1 LRRLGKARKPMESAI
16 DIEDAA
22 QLVGYLRNTGRIGFQ
37 EEPIIR
43 KLSGGVSNK
52 TVWLKRS
59 NGQAVVMKQSLPK
72 LRVRSDWF
80 SDPARINI
88 EANGL
93 RYLPRVA
100 PPGSITPLVFQDP
113 SQNLLAMEAVPEPHQ
128 NWKERLLCGKI
139 ESALFGQFAELLG
152 SIHRE
157 SFRLRH
163 ELRPIFAEKKF
174 FKTLRLEPYYEHSAS
189 TAPEAGAFL
198 RELIGWTLSQSETL
212 VHGDFSP
219 KNILVHDGRLIL
231 LDHEVLHFGDPAFDV
246 GFSLTHI
253 LSKALHVREQR
264 TALIEAARRYW
275 KHYLDEIREMPW
287 AGHLD
292 HRAAQH
298 TLACILARICG
309 RSPLEYLSDQER
321 LMQRQIA
328 IEMIK
333 ENLMTV
339 DEVIAGFAGRISDDP
354 VRSRQILT

>member
-1 LRRLGKARKPMESAI
+1 MEAAI
-16 DIEDAA
+16 DIEDAD
-22 QLVGYLRNTGRIGFQ
+22 QLVGYLRNTGRIDSQ
-37 EEPIIR
+37 EELIVR

-59 NGQAVVMKQSLPK
+59 NGQAWVIKQSLPK

-100 PPGSITPLVFQDP
+100 PRGSITPLVFKDP
-113 SQNLLAMEAVPEPHQ
+113 SQHLLAMEAVPEPHQ
-128 NWKERLLCGKI
+128 NWKQRLLCAKI
-139 ESALFGQFAELLG
+139 ESELFSLFAELLG

-163 ELRPIFAEKKF
+163 ELWPIFAEKKF
-174 FKTLRLEPYYEHSAS
+174 FQTLRLEPYYEYSAAI
-189 TAPEAGAFL
+189 APEAGAFL
-198 RELIGWTLSQSETL
+198 KELIAWTLSQSETL

-231 LDHEVLHFGDPAFDV
+231 LDHEVLHFGDPAFDI

-264 TALIEAARRYW
+264 PALIEAARSYW
-275 KHYLDEIREMPW
+275 KRYLDEVREMPW
-287 AGHLD
+287 VEHLEV
-292 HRAAQH
+292 RAAKH
-298 TLACILARICG
+298 TLACVLARVCG
-309 RSPLEYLSDQER
+309 RSQLEYLGNQER
-321 LMQRQIA
+321 LLQRQSA

-333 ENLMTV
+333 ENLTTV
-339 DEVIAGFAGRISDDP
+339 DGVITGFADRISDDP
-354 VRSRQILT
+354 VRSRQTPSNDQANKP

>member
-1 LRRLGKARKPMESAI
+1 MEAAI
-16 DIEDAA
+16 DIEDAD
-22 QLVGYLRNTGRIGFQ
+22 QLVGYLRNTGRIDSQ
-37 EEPIIR
+37 EELIVR

-59 NGQAVVMKQSLPK
+59 NGQAWVIKQSLPK

-93 RYLPRVA
+93 RFLPRVA
-100 PPGSITPLVFQDP
+100 PRGSITPLVFQDP
-113 SQNLLAMEAVPEPHQ
+113 SQHLLAMEAVPEPHQ
-128 NWKERLLCGKI
+128 NWKQRLLCAKI
-139 ESALFGQFAELLG
+139 ESELFSLFAELLG

-163 ELRPIFAEKKF
+163 ELWPIFAEKKF
-174 FKTLRLEPYYEHSAS
+174 FQTLRLEPYYEYSAAI
-189 TAPEAGAFL
+189 APEAGAFL
-198 RELIGWTLSQSETL
+198 KELIAWTLSQSETL

-231 LDHEVLHFGDPAFDV
+231 LDHEVLHFGDPAFDI

-264 TALIEAARRYW
+264 PALIEAARSYW
-275 KHYLDEIREMPW
+275 KRYLDEAREMPW
-287 AGHLD
+287 VEHLD
-292 HRAAQH
+292 VRAAKH
-298 TLACILARICG
+298 TLACVLARVCG
-309 RSPLEYLSDQER
+309 RSPLEYLSNQER
-321 LMQRQIA
+321 LTQRQIV

-333 ENLMTV
+333 ENLTTV
-339 DEVIAGFAGRISDDP
+339 DGVITGFADRISDEP
-354 VRSRQILT
+354 VRSRQTLSNDQSNKP